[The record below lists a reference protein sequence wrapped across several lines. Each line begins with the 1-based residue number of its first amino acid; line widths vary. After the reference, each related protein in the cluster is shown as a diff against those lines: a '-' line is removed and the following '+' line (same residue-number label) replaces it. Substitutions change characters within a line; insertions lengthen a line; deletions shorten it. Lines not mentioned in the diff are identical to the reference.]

1 MASSQTYQMKQ
12 RKRNRKLL
20 SVLLFF
26 ILVLL
31 SGCERRSMNRY
42 QAQFLDLFNTVTS
55 IIGYAKDEETFRGYV
70 QKFYD
75 ELEIYHQLYDI
86 YSDYE
91 GINNIK
97 TINDN
102 AGIKP
107 VLVDEKIIDLLEE
120 AVRMHKETNGRMN
133 IAMGSVLEIW
143 HSYREYGAVHPET
156 ASLPPMDELEAAAA
170 HTDIFRY
177 RLTDRHP
184 LCIWQMLK

>member
-120 AVRMHKETNGRMN
+120 AVSMEQFILK
-133 IAMGSVLEIW
+133 
-143 HSYREYGAVHPET
+143 
-156 ASLPPMDELEAAAA
+156 LPPCRQWMSWKLLL
-170 HTDIFRY
+170 HIQIFLRY